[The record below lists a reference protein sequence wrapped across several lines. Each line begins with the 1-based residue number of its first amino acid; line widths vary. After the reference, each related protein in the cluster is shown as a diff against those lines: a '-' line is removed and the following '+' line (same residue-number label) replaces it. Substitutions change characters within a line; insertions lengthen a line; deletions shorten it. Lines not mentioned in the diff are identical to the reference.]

1 MKLIKN
7 TRIYAFLITTGA
19 CLTAGAQFTLPGIN
33 TTVGIASTLQSIN
46 ANTAAM
52 LEAKN
57 QANRAVLRGTRL
69 SEPVPGQ
76 GGIDPANT
84 GGQPEL
90 GGEAGRSQSGRPPMV
105 NPLPGAGEGEN
116 TEVDDPFANNP
127 NGGAGEG
134 ENTEVDD
141 PFANDPDNGSGGS
154 ENSTQNVY
162 YAPNG
167 KPFPSHWGAPPAIQ
181 TRDLRELPGGF
192 GSGSGT
198 LANWIQ
204 ENLDRDAGPTSGGN
218 QTQVDQGAVC
228 RIVVYGTSWCGY
240 CTKTRDLF
248 KAQGVTFLDK
258 DIEKDAEARGVVAMR
273 PRPGGGAAVLRW

>member
-134 ENTEVDD
+134 EATEVDD
-141 PFANDPDNGSGGS
+141 PFANDPNGGAG
-154 ENSTQNVY
+154 EGEATEVDDPFAND
-162 YAPNG
+162 PNG
-167 KPFPSHWGAPPAIQ
+167 GAGEGFP
-181 TRDLRELPGGF
+181 
-192 GSGSGT
+192 
-198 LANWIQ
+198 
-204 ENLDRDAGPTSGGN
+204 
-218 QTQVDQGAVC
+218 
-228 RIVVYGTSWCGY
+228 VVT
-240 CTKTRDLF
+240 
-248 KAQGVTFLDK
+248 
-258 DIEKDAEARGVVAMR
+258 
-273 PRPGGGAAVLRW
+273 P